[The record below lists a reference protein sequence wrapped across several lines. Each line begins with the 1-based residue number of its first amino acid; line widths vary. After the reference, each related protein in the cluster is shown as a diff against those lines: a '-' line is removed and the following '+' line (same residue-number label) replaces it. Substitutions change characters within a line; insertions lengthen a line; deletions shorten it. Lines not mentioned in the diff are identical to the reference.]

1 MILSITRTNGI
12 LGGIN
17 MLTREQILRE
27 INADCKE
34 VEDVGNSVD
43 EKIDKLTEGLN
54 TINESF
60 NKAMDEIHN
69 KYFETIQQAQTT
81 NMVDDAINN
90 NDDMSEE

>member
-12 LGGIN
+12 MGGIN

-81 NMVDDAINN
+81 NTVDDAINN
-90 NDDMSEE
+90 NDDMS